1 MERERGGL
9 RVILVA
15 VRPRTVIQ
23 PFRRAATNVDRDGE
37 PNARCQ
43 YVTND
48 ASAMER
54 MGGEVGKVVDGRA
67 RAVEVGLGAVGGG
80 IWKDH
85 KFSSGLL
92 EPSRKGR
99 GQMGSTA

>member
-9 RVILVA
+9 RVVLVA

-23 PFRRAATNVDRDGE
+23 LFRRAATNVDRDGE

-80 IWKDH
+80 GIWKDH
-85 KFSSGLL
+85 KFSSGLF

-99 GQMGSTA
+99 GSDGE